1 MKTTIIQLD
10 IEWGSPLANIRRV
23 ERLMAEAPDSD
34 LYVLPEMWST
44 GFATEPDGIA
54 ESESTSVSLSWMR
67 TTARRLNCAISG
79 SLAISLSNHN
89 SCVPSV
95 ASEQSSSA
103 QLSTL
108 NSQFFVNRHYFI
120 DGRSGSE
127 TYYDKH
133 HLFTYGHEDRYYQ
146 PGSSHSIVE
155 YCGFRILLLTC
166 YDLRFPVWSRYSD
179 ALAYD
184 TIIAVANWPE
194 SRQNAWQILTRARAM
209 ENQAYLIGCNRVGD
223 DKYSHYR
230 GQSAI
235 ISPIGK
241 TLASCQPNKEQTVSF
256 TLDLET
262 VCHLRSKFKVLDD
275 RDIR

>member
-10 IEWGSPLANIRRV
+10 IEWGSPLENIRRV
-23 ERLMAEAPDSD
+23 ERLMAEAPGSD

-54 ESESTSVSLSWMR
+54 ESESSSISLEWMR
-67 TTARRLNCAISG
+67 TTARRLKCAISG
-79 SLAISLSNHN
+79 SLAIATNHD
-89 SCVPSV
+89 PS
-95 ASEQSSSA
+95 
-103 QLSTL
+103 STDH
-108 NSQFFVNRHYFI
+108 FPCYVNRHYFI
-120 DGRSGSE
+120 DGRSGTE

-146 PGSSHSIVE
+146 SGSSHSIVE

-179 ALAYD
+179 ALQYD
-184 TIIAVANWPE
+184 AIIAVANWPE
-194 SRQNAWQILTRARAM
+194 SRQNAWHILTRARAM

-223 DKYSHYR
+223 DQYSHYR

-262 VCHLRSKFKVLDD
+262 VRHQRSKFKVLDD
-275 RDIR
+275 RDIK

>member
-1 MKTTIIQLD
+1 MKTTLIQLN
-10 IEWGSPLANIRRV
+10 IEWGNPEENIRRV

-44 GFATEPDGIA
+44 GFATEPQGIA
-54 ESESTSVSLSWMR
+54 EDEETSLSLKWMHN
-67 TTARRLNCAISG
+67 TAKRLNCAISG
-79 SLAISLSNHN
+79 SLAIKTNHK
-89 SCVPSV
+89 
-95 ASEQSSSA
+95 AQSYYY
-103 QLSTL
+103 
-108 NSQFFVNRHYFI
+108 NRHYFI

-127 TYYDKH
+127 SFYDKR
-133 HLFTYGHEDRYYQ
+133 HLFRYGGEDQYYQ
-146 PGSSHSIVE
+146 PGEAHSIVE

-166 YDLRFPVWSRYSD
+166 YDLRFPVWSRYAD
-179 ALAYD
+179 NLLYD
-184 TIIAVANWPE
+184 TIIVVANWPE

-223 DKYSHYR
+223 DDYSHYR

-241 TLASCQPNKEQTVSF
+241 TLASCEANKEQTMSY
-256 TLDLET
+256 TLNLET
-262 VCHLRSKFKVLDD
+262 LRHQRSKFRVLDD

>member
-1 MKTTIIQLD
+1 MKTTLIQLD
-10 IEWGSPLANIRRV
+10 IEWGSPLENIRRV

-54 ESESTSVSLSWMR
+54 ESETSSPSLEWMR
-67 TTARRLNCAISG
+67 ATASRLRCAISG
-79 SLAISLSNHN
+79 SLAISLSDNPTNPNHPN
-89 SCVPSV
+89 DPTHPNPPS
-95 ASEQSSSA
+95 
-103 QLSTL
+103 T
-108 NSQFFVNRHYFI
+108 FVNRHYFI
-120 DGRSGSE
+120 DGRSGAE
-127 TYYDKH
+127 YHYDKH
-133 HLFTYGHEDRYYQ
+133 HLFRYGGEDRYYQ
-146 PGSSHSIVE
+146 PGDAHSIVD
-155 YCGFRILLLTC
+155 YGGFRFLLLTC

-179 ALAYD
+179 RLQYD
-184 TIIAVANWPE
+184 AIIAVANWPE
-194 SRQNAWQILTRARAM
+194 SRQNAWQILTRARAI

-223 DKYSHYR
+223 DDYSHYR

-241 TLASCQPNKEQTVSF
+241 TLARCQPDKEQTVSF

-262 VCHLRSKFKVLDD
+262 VRHQRSKFKVLDD